1 MKTLVINPYSEKIL
15 NTLKEA
21 HLLNLGSFILVGDK
35 INIIEKCYK
44 CNIESKIF
52 TIFNITDDFEII
64 EFALNLI
71 KNKKIDKIIFV
82 DFPVK
87 YQYKILNTDDDKFKN
102 IDIIDIPFLKHFLFI
117 SSFSKKNVIDYSIK
131 MDAIIQANELMKLLG
146 IKQVN
151 VALVNYYNTKVDLLE
166 TSVIDINLKKHG
178 YKNIKIYDA
187 FDIYNLFLFDTKVNI
202 FTAKINLLIFNNYE
216 TTQIYLD
223 TLKAFTSVKIAS
235 VMLGDVFG
243 IDTRK
248 IRNNQDLIFTLS
260 ILKKMEKIK
269 EEEVKKEE
277 IC

>member
-1 MKTLVINPYSEKIL
+1 MKTLVINPYSEKLL
-15 NTLKEA
+15 NSLKEA
-21 HLLNLGSFILVGDK
+21 YLLNLGSFILVGDK

-64 EFALNLI
+64 EFSLNLI
-71 KNKKIDKIIFV
+71 KTNKIDNIIFG

-87 YQYKILNTDDDKFKN
+87 YQYKILNLDNEKYKS

-117 SSFSKKNVIDYSIK
+117 SLYTKKNVIDYSIK
-131 MDAIIQANELMKLLG
+131 MDAIIQAEKLMGILG

-151 VALVNYYNTKVDLLE
+151 VALVNYYNTKVDFLE
-166 TSVIDINLKKHG
+166 NSVIDISLKKNG

-187 FDIYNLFLFDTKVNI
+187 FDIYTLFSFEAKVNI
-202 FTAKINLLIFNNYE
+202 YTTKINLLIFNNYE

-223 TLKAFTSVKIAS
+223 TLKTFTSVKTAS
-235 VMLGDVFG
+235 IMIGDLYG

-248 IRNNQDLIFTLS
+248 IKNNQDLIFALS
-260 ILKKMEKIK
+260 ILKKMSEIK
-269 EEEVKKEE
+269 EEEAKKEE